1 MDYLRFLNPQGAP
14 AVIIHSHL
22 DVIQVRFPMVVFWL
36 LAALMTAVALGFV
49 LVPLLRP
56 RASAGRSATQANL
69 EVLRSQRREIEQDV
83 ATGVLPGDAKGEAL
97 DELVGRAEQD
107 LAAPEAPAPTVQR
120 RPWAAAIV
128 SAVAIPAI
136 AFGVYAALGNPRA
149 TDPKVTQ
156 AAPQMPAHEVTE
168 MVDRLAQKVRER
180 PDDVRG
186 WSLLARS
193 MASLGRFDDAVEAYA
208 HLAQLVPDD
217 ANVLADY
224 ADALAMVQ
232 GQSLAGRPTQLVQ
245 QALKIDPKH
254 HKALALA
261 GTAAMDAG
269 DFGTAVRYWET
280 LAADLPAGTPDEQQV
295 RAIIGEV
302 RQRAVAAGKPVP
314 ESPRQVA
321 KAPPPAA
328 GKSVSG
334 SVSIAPQM
342 ASRLAG
348 DETIFIFARAEGG
361 SRVPLAVVRASVKQ
375 LPMKFALDDSQSM
388 APGANISSAAA
399 IRVEARIS
407 RSGTA
412 MPQSG
417 DLLGSSAVVKPGARD
432 VNIVVDKVVP

>member
-1 MDYLRFLNPQGAP
+1 
-14 AVIIHSHL
+14 
-22 DVIQVRFPMVVFWL
+22 
-36 LAALMTAVALGFV
+36 
-49 LVPLLRP
+49 
-56 RASAGRSATQANL
+56 
-69 EVLRSQRREIEQDV
+69 
-83 ATGVLPGDAKGEAL
+83 
-97 DELVGRAEQD
+97 
-107 LAAPEAPAPTVQR
+107 
-120 RPWAAAIV
+120 
-128 SAVAIPAI
+128 
-136 AFGVYAALGNPRA
+136 
-149 TDPKVTQ
+149 
-156 AAPQMPAHEVTE
+156 
-168 MVDRLAQKVRER
+168 
-180 PDDVRG
+180 
-186 WSLLARS
+186 
-193 MASLGRFDDAVEAYA
+193 
-208 HLAQLVPDD
+208 
-217 ANVLADY
+217 
-224 ADALAMVQ
+224 
-232 GQSLAGRPTQLVQ
+232 
-245 QALKIDPKH
+245 
-254 HKALALA
+254 
-261 GTAAMDAG
+261 MDAG

-280 LAADLPAGTPDEQQV
+280 LAADLPAGAPDEQQV